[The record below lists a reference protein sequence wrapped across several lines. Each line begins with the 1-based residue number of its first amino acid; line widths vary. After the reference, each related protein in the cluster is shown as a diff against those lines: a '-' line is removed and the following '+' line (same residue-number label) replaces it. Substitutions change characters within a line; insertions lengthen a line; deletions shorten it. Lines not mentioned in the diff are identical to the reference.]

1 MSRGRN
7 KIERAAWALS
17 RTGAGAVL
25 RRLPTWDGVL
35 TLCFHRIGSG
45 EGSAWERTLWDTTLE
60 ELDRRL
66 RFLRRH
72 AEVITPEDLI
82 GLETAPRGPHVLLTF
97 DDGYREWATEVLPLL
112 RAHGVKAAFFLATGF
127 IDEPRAPWWYELP
140 WMARESEVE
149 ALPDGEWLA
158 EPLRLSENRDAA
170 IEVLLDTY
178 KALPGER
185 CEEFLDW
192 VAEVGGSGRCDPR
205 SVRDD
210 WLTWEMVRELRD
222 AGMEIGGHTV
232 DHPVLSRLP
241 AEDQREQIATCARRI
256 EAELERPMR
265 MFAYPVGLP
274 DSFGDEARAALRAEG
289 VRVAFAYHGGY
300 ARFGQ
305 PLDPLDVPRV
315 TGGME
320 PQILAATL
328 ALPQVFARW

>member
-1 MSRGRN
+1 MN

-17 RTGAGAVL
+17 RSGLGAAL

-35 TLCFHRIGSG
+35 TLCFHRIGSR
-45 EGSAWERTLWDTTLE
+45 EGTAWERTIWDATLE

-72 AEVITPEDLI
+72 TQVIAPEELV
-82 GLETAPRGPHVLLTF
+82 GMEAAPRGPHVLLTF

-140 WMARESEVE
+140 WMARTSRAE
-149 ALPDGEWLA
+149 ALPAGDWLNERLALGED
-158 EPLRLSENRDAA
+158 RDAA
-170 IEVLLDTY
+170 AEALLDAY

-185 CEEFLDW
+185 CEEFLAW
-192 VAEVGGSGRCDPR
+192 VAEAAGCGRCDPR
-205 SVRDD
+205 ATRDD
-210 WLTWEMVRELRD
+210 WLAWDMVRELRD
-222 AGMEIGGHTV
+222 AGMEIGGHTI

-241 AEDQREQIATCARRI
+241 AELQHEQISGCARRI
-256 EAELERPMR
+256 EAELDRPMR
-265 MFAYPVGLP
+265 MFAYPVGLA
-274 DSFGDEARAALRAEG
+274 DSFGSETRAALRDAG
-289 VRVAFAYHGGY
+289 VQLAFAYHGGY
-300 ARFGQ
+300 ARSAQ
-305 PLDPLDVPRV
+305 PLDRLAIPRV

-320 PQILAATL
+320 PRILAATL

>member
-1 MSRGRN
+1 LRRGRN

-17 RTGAGAVL
+17 RSGTGAAL

-35 TLCFHRIGSG
+35 TLCFHRIGSR
-45 EGSAWERTLWDTTLE
+45 EDSAWERTIWDTTLE

-72 AEVITPEDLI
+72 AEVIAPEEMLS
-82 GLETAPRGPHVLLTF
+82 LEAAPRGPHVLLTF

-112 RAHGVKAAFFLATGF
+112 RAHGVRAAFFLATGF
-127 IDEPRAPWWYELP
+127 IDSPRAPWWYELP
-140 WMARESEVE
+140 WMARESD
-149 ALPDGEWLA
+149 AGSLPDGKWLA
-158 EPLRLSENRDAA
+158 QPLRLDEDRDSAA
-170 IEVLLDTY
+170 ETLLDVY
-178 KALPGER
+178 KSLPGER
-185 CEEFLDW
+185 TGEFLEW
-192 VAEVGGSGRCDPR
+192 VAEASGSGRCDPR
-205 SVRDD
+205 AVRDE
-210 WLTWEMVRELRD
+210 WLTWDMARELRD

-241 AEDQREQIATCARRI
+241 AEAQREQVSACARRI
-256 EAELERPMR
+256 EAELDRPMR

-274 DSFGDEARAALRAEG
+274 DSFGEETRTALREEG
-289 VRVAFAYHGGY
+289 VRLAFAYHGGY
-300 ARFGQ
+300 ARAGQ

-320 PQILAATL
+320 PQILGATL

>member
-1 MSRGRN
+1 MN

-17 RTGAGAVL
+17 RSGAGMAL
-25 RRLPTWDGVL
+25 RRLPTWSGVL
-35 TLCFHRIGSG
+35 TLCFHRIGSR
-45 EGSAWERTLWDTTLE
+45 EGSGWERTIWDTTLE

-72 AEVITPEDLI
+72 AQVIAPEEML
-82 GLETAPRGPHVLLTF
+82 GMETAPRGPHVLLTF

-112 RAHGVKAAFFLATGF
+112 RAHGVRAAFFLATGL

-140 WMARESEVE
+140 WMARQARVE
-149 ALPDGEWLA
+149 QLPAGEWLS
-158 EPLRLSENRDAA
+158 EPLGLGEDRDAA
-170 IEVLLDTY
+170 AEALLDAY

-185 CEEFLDW
+185 CEAFVEW
-192 VAEVGGSGRCDPR
+192 VAEASGAGRCDPR
-205 SVRDD
+205 AVRDD
-210 WLTWEMVRELRD
+210 WLTWDMVRELRD

-232 DHPVLSRLP
+232 EHPVLSGLP
-241 AEDQREQIATCARRI
+241 AETQREQITACAARLDV
-256 EAELERPMR
+256 ELGREMR

-274 DSFGDEARAALRAEG
+274 DSFDGKTRAALHAAG
-289 VRVAFAYHGGY
+289 VRLAFGYHGGY
-300 ARFGQ
+300 ARAGQ

>member
-1 MSRGRN
+1 MN

-17 RTGAGAVL
+17 RSGAGMAL

-35 TLCFHRIGSG
+35 TLCFHRIGDG

-72 AEVITPEDLI
+72 AEVISPAEML
-82 GLETAPRGPHVLLTF
+82 GLEAAPRGPHVLLTF

-112 RAHGVKAAFFLATGF
+112 RSHGMTAAFFLATGF

-140 WMARESEVE
+140 WMARQSRVE
-149 ALPDGEWLA
+149 ALPAGEWLR
-158 EPLRLSENRDAA
+158 EPLPLGDDRDGAA
-170 IEVLLDTY
+170 EALLDAY

-185 CEEFLDW
+185 CEEFLAW
-192 VAEVGGSGRCDPR
+192 VAEAGGSGRCDPR
-205 SVRDD
+205 AGRDD
-210 WLTWEMVRELRD
+210 WLGWDMVRELRD

-241 AEDQREQIATCARRI
+241 AAAQRDQISACARRI
-256 EAELERPMR
+256 EAELDRPMR

-274 DSFGDEARAALRAEG
+274 DSFDADTQAALRDEN
-289 VRVAFAYHGGY
+289 VRLAFGYHGGY
-300 ARFGQ
+300 AHGNQ
-305 PLDPLDVPRV
+305 PLDRLDVPRV
-315 TGGME
+315 TGGMD
-320 PQILAATL
+320 PQIIAATL

>member
-1 MSRGRN
+1 LRRGRN
-7 KIERAAWALS
+7 KIERAAGALS
-17 RTGAGAVL
+17 RSGAGAAL

-35 TLCFHRIGSG
+35 TLCFHRIGTG

-72 AEVITPEDLI
+72 AEVIAPEDLI
-82 GLETAPRGPHVLLTF
+82 GLETPPRGPHVLLTF

-140 WMARESEVE
+140 WMARESRVDS
-149 ALPDGEWLA
+149 LPSGEWLA
-158 EPLRLSENRDAA
+158 EPLSLGESRDDA
-170 IEVLLDTY
+170 IEALLDAY

-185 CEEFLDW
+185 CEDFLDW
-192 VAEVGGSGRCDPR
+192 LAEESGSGRCDPR

-210 WLTWEMVRELRD
+210 WLTWDMARDLSD

-241 AEDQREQIATCARRI
+241 AETQHDQIATCARRL
-256 EAELERPMR
+256 EAELDRPMR
-265 MFAYPVGLP
+265 MFAYPVGLA
-274 DSFGDEARAALRAEG
+274 DSFDEETKTALRDEG

-305 PLDPLDVPRV
+305 PLDPLDVPRI

>member
-1 MSRGRN
+1 MN

-17 RTGAGAVL
+17 RSGAGMAL

-35 TLCFHRIGSG
+35 TLCFHRIGSR
-45 EGSAWERTLWDTTLE
+45 EGSAWERTIWDTTLE

-72 AEVITPEDLI
+72 TQVIAPEEML
-82 GLETAPRGPHVLLTF
+82 GMEAPPRGPHVLLTF

-112 RAHGVKAAFFLATGF
+112 RAHGVRAAFFLATGF
-127 IDEPRAPWWYELP
+127 LDEPRAPWWYELP
-140 WMARESEVE
+140 WMARRATVE
-149 ALPDGEWLA
+149 ALPAGEWLR
-158 EPLRLSENRDAA
+158 EPLELGGDRDAA
-170 IEVLLDTY
+170 ADALLDTY

-185 CEEFLDW
+185 AGAFLDW
-192 VAEVGGSGRCDPR
+192 VAGASGSGRPDPR
-205 SVRDD
+205 AVRDD
-210 WLTWEMVRELRD
+210 WLDWDMARELRD

-241 AEDQREQIATCARRI
+241 AQAQREQISACARRI
-256 EAELERPMR
+256 EAELGREMR

-274 DSFGDEARAALRAEG
+274 DSFGEETRAALREEG
-289 VRVAFAYHGGY
+289 VRLAFGYHGGY
-300 ARFGQ
+300 ARAGR

-320 PQILAATL
+320 PQILGATL

>member
-1 MSRGRN
+1 MN

-17 RTGAGAVL
+17 RSGAGAAL
-25 RRLPTWDGVL
+25 RRLPTWDGLL
-35 TLCFHRIGSG
+35 TLCFHRIGSR
-45 EGSAWERTLWDTTLE
+45 EGTAWERTIWDATLE

-66 RFLRRH
+66 RFLSRH
-72 AEVITPEDLI
+72 AQLIAPEELL
-82 GLETAPRGPHVLLTF
+82 GMEAAPRGPHVLLTF

-112 RAHGVKAAFFLATGF
+112 RAHGARAAFFIATGF

-140 WMARESEVE
+140 WMARQAGVE
-149 ALPDGEWLA
+149 ALPAGEWLR
-158 EPLRLSENRDAA
+158 EPLALGEDRDGAA
-170 IEVLLDTY
+170 DALLGAY

-185 CEEFLDW
+185 CEDFLDW
-192 VAEVGGSGRCDPR
+192 VAEASGSGRCDPR
-205 SVRDD
+205 AVRED
-210 WLTWEMVRELRD
+210 WLTWDMVRDLRD

-241 AEDQREQIATCARRI
+241 AEAQREQIAACARRI
-256 EAELERPMR
+256 EAELGREMR
-265 MFAYPVGLP
+265 TFAYPVGLS
-274 DSFGDEARAALRAEG
+274 DSFGEETRAALREEG
-289 VRVAFAYHGGY
+289 VQLAFGYHGGY
-300 ARFGQ
+300 ARAGQ